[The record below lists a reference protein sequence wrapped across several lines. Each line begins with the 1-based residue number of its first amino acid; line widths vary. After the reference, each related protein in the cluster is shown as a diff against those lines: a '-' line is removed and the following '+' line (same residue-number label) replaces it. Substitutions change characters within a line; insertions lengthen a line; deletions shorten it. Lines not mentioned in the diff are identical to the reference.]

1 MTTHSSQPTILF
13 VEDDELIR
21 EVTTETLK
29 DAGYKV
35 VAVIDGQSALEAL
48 RIVTPDLILSDV
60 RMPRCTG
67 FELLEQVRKL
77 PAFRQTPFI
86 FMSAKAETAD
96 RRHGMSLGADDYL
109 SKPFAVEDL
118 LNAVETRLKRAAM
131 FKDAIKQHQNF
142 LVRVLPHEL
151 RTPLNSVLG
160 YAGLMIEIGQAGE
173 TLSVEELIDIGEN
186 VQISGQRLLQ
196 IAEDFSLWSWLEAQA
211 QAARGGM
218 EVSRK
223 PFSLSMSLLESWI
236 HAIAEQ
242 HDRKL
247 DIVLEAQS
255 ASVTAPSEGLMRAIQ
270 HLVDNALKFSLA
282 KTPVSI
288 LGIVRGKNYEL
299 TFRDQGRGMSN
310 EEIESIGLITQFQR
324 EQFEQQGLGLG
335 LAIVCNFARLAGT
348 ELSVIRNPSEPGLTV
363 RLVLLLAES

>member
-1 MTTHSSQPTILF
+1 MTINSSQPTILF

-21 EVTTETLK
+21 EITTETLK

-35 VAVIDGQSALEAL
+35 VAVTDGQSALEAL

-86 FMSAKAETAD
+86 FMTAKAETAD
-96 RRHGMSLGADDYL
+96 RRHGMSLGADDYI
-109 SKPFAVEDL
+109 SKPYLAEDL

-131 FKDAIKQHQNF
+131 FKGAIKQQQNF
-142 LVRVLPHEL
+142 LARVLPHEL

-160 YAGLMIEIGQAGE
+160 YAGLLIEIGQAGE
-173 TLSVEELIDIGEN
+173 TLSVEELLEIGKN
-186 VQISGQRLLQ
+186 VQFSGQHLLQ

-218 EVSRK
+218 EVSCK
-223 PFSLSMSLLESWI
+223 PFSLSKPLLESWI
-236 HAIAEQ
+236 HATAETY
-242 HDRKL
+242 DRKP
-247 DIVLEAQS
+247 DIILEAQS
-255 ASVTAPSEGLMRAIQ
+255 ACVAVPSEGLVRVIQ
-270 HLVDNALKFSLA
+270 HLFDNALKFSSA

-288 LGIVRGKNYEL
+288 LGSIQGENYEF

-310 EEIESIGLITQFQR
+310 DEIESIGSITQFQR

-348 ELSVIRNPSEPGLTV
+348 ELSILQNQPEPGITV
-363 RLVLLLAES
+363 RLVLPLVEG